1 MDATIGYVGQVRE
14 DLMDA
19 AFRTERTGR
28 RRAARRPLRLPSM
41 RLLVAASAALAL
53 VVAGGVGWVATRGNP
68 LVSHT
73 ADERASLGVTGAT
86 GATGAVPGEELHREA
101 APVPATVEFGAFD
114 PTTGNQVTFAGG
126 AMPADIAPSLPMGDL
141 TKIIRTA
148 QITLQL
154 PRDSF
159 EEKFASAQ
167 DVAELHGGFVQTST
181 GRERAGSL
189 TMRVPS
195 AQFAAAM
202 RDLRALGDVEVQTV
216 HGQDVT
222 SSYVDLQARLRIS
235 KARREVLLGLMDR
248 ATSIEQTIRVQ
259 NALDDT
265 QLRIEELQ
273 GSIQLLDDRTSF
285 ATIRVQLHEE
295 GVEAQAK
302 IENPSV
308 ANAWDRGIAGFV
320 GVIAGVIVGL
330 GYLLPILVIAA
341 VAWFVVRVVRRRRA
355 AA

>member
-14 DLMDA
+14 DLLDA
-19 AFRTERTGR
+19 AFRSERAGR
-28 RRAARRPLRLPSM
+28 RRASRPRRLPSG
-41 RLLVAASAALAL
+41 RVLVATGAVFVL
-53 VVAGGVGWVATRGNP
+53 VVAGGLGWVVTRGNP
-68 LVSHT
+68 LTHT
-73 ADERASLGVTGAT
+73 PAERRASIFAPGVTGST
-86 GATGAVPGEELHREA
+86 GATDRPVASASP
-101 APVPATVEFGAFD
+101 APAPATADYGLFA
-114 PTTGNQVTFAGG
+114 PTIGNQVATEAGPK
-126 AMPADIAPSLPMGDL
+126 AAEIVPSLPMGDL

-159 EEKFASAQ
+159 EQKFANAQ
-167 DVAELHGGFVQTST
+167 DVAELHGGFVQTSS
-181 GRERAGSL
+181 GRDRTGSL

-195 AQFAAAM
+195 GQFAAAM
-202 RDLRALGDVEVQTV
+202 RDLRALGDVQVQTV

-222 SSYVDLQARLRIS
+222 SSYVDLQARLRIA
-235 KARREVLLGLMDR
+235 KARREVLLGLM
-248 ATSIEQTIRVQ
+248 AKAVSIEQTIRVQ

-273 GSIQLLDDRTSF
+273 GEIQVLDDRTSF
-285 ATIRVQLHEE
+285 ATIRVQMHEE
-295 GVEAQAK
+295 GVEPQA
-302 IENPSV
+302 EVTNPSV
-308 ANAWDRGIAGFV
+308 ANAWDRGIAGFI

-330 GYLLPILVIAA
+330 GYLLPILVIAV